1 MSRNIRAVCKYF
13 VENLSWR
20 SPASG
25 LQTPPTRNGFK
36 QFSETSKNKVNRCG
50 LFAAPAKPYVNNQV
64 NRVSCQKLYTPICPS
79 KLCASRYLWIR
90 DSNFY
95 SKVFSGGSAD
105 TDQIQPFIKLL
116 LCDVEIR
123 GGNAKHQ
130 LSVSGTYE

>member
-95 SKVFSGGSAD
+95 SKVFSGVR
-105 TDQIQPFIKLL
+105 QIPIKSNPSSS
-116 LCDVEIR
+116 CC
-123 GGNAKHQ
+123 
-130 LSVSGTYE
+130 SVTWKSEVVMPNINSP